1 MSRKRKRHVKIVTK
15 NNKYPL
21 LYVVNVDILFKKSTL
36 FLDTTTIIHTLSKDH
51 SNLRTPISYL
61 LQAQQN
67 QCAERLLLD

>member
-1 MSRKRKRHVKIVTK
+1 MSRRRKRHVKTVTK

-36 FLDTTTIIHTLSKDH
+36 FLDTTTIINTLSKDH

-61 LQAQQN
+61 LQTQQN